1 MAISNRFSTPIG
13 VLFAAFYTTVFILST
28 VGNTWV
34 LVTCYKTLKRRHFPF
49 IWLLATLA
57 SADLSFTFLT
67 VFNSVG
73 YFHQWVG
80 GNSTC
85 KLQGFLLEASY
96 TASIITLVIISYQR
110 RKALTDPFDARTR
123 IWPLREYK
131 KLVLIWGLSLA
142 VCSPLLHIYY
152 VRTNRNS
159 EVVCVTLKASGKD
172 TTPKIYYSLHTTFFF
187 AIPLLYIILTQCRIF
202 QTIRTSVVPINN
214 LFMKRS
220 TQRHRKAA
228 KTIAALTV
236 AFVLCWSP
244 FMITRTLIY
253 FHMASPGLVW
263 RASQLLIFLN
273 AALDPLLYG
282 FFGGNLKSS
291 LRRVLLRNNCILC
304 YHRRVDRVQ
313 RASFR

>member
-1 MAISNRFSTPIG
+1 MAISDNFSTLIA

-28 VGNTWV
+28 AGNIWV

-49 IWLLATLA
+49 MWLLATLA
-57 SADLSFTFLT
+57 SADLSFTLLT

-110 RKALTDPFDARTR
+110 RKALTDPFNARTR
-123 IWPLREYK
+123 IWPLKEYT
-131 KLVLIWGLSLA
+131 KLVIIWGLSLA
-142 VCSPLLHIYY
+142 VCSPLLRIYY
-152 VRTNRNS
+152 VGTSKND
-159 EVVCVTLKASGKD
+159 EVVCITKARGD
-172 TTPKIYYSLHTTFFF
+172 TIPKIYYSLHTTFFF

-202 QTIRTSVVPINN
+202 HTLRRSVVPISNS
-214 LFMKRS
+214 FMKRS
-220 TQRHRKAA
+220 NQRHRKAA
-228 KTIAALTV
+228 KTLLALTI

-244 FMITRTLIY
+244 FMITRTLIH

-291 LRRVLLRNNCILC
+291 LRRALLRKNYILC

-313 RASFR
+313 TTSFG

>member
-1 MAISNRFSTPIG
+1 MAISNHFSTLTV
-13 VLFAAFYTTVFILST
+13 VLFTVFYTSVFILST

-34 LVTCYKTLKRRHFPF
+34 LVTCYKTLIRRHSPF
-49 IWLLATLA
+49 MWLLATLA
-57 SADLSFTFLT
+57 SADLSFTVLT
-67 VFNSVG
+67 VFTTVG
-73 YFHQWVG
+73 YFQQWVG

-110 RKALTDPFDARTR
+110 RRALTDPFSARTR
-123 IWPLREYK
+123 SWPHREYT
-131 KLVLIWGLSLA
+131 KLVVIWGLSLA

-152 VRTNRNS
+152 VRTNKNG
-159 EVVCVTLKASGKD
+159 ELVCVTKGWQD
-172 TTPKIYYSLHTTFFF
+172 IEPKIYYSLHATFFF

-202 QTIRTSVVPINN
+202 HTLRKSVVPISN

-220 TQRHRKAA
+220 NQRHKKAA
-228 KTIAALTV
+228 KTLLALTI

-291 LRRVLLRNNCILC
+291 LRGVLLRNNYILC

-313 RASFR
+313 KTSVG

>member
-1 MAISNRFSTPIG
+1 MAITNNFSTHIV
-13 VLFAAFYTTVFILST
+13 VLFAAFYSTVFILST

-34 LVTCYKTLKRRHFPF
+34 LVTCYKALKRRHFPF
-49 IWLLATLA
+49 MWSLATLA
-57 SADLSFTFLT
+57 SADLSFTLLT

-110 RKALTDPFDARTR
+110 RKALTDPFNARTR
-123 IWPLREYK
+123 SWPDREYA
-131 KLVLIWGLSLA
+131 KLVIIWGLSLA
-142 VCSPLLHIYY
+142 VCSPLLRIYY
-152 VRTNRNS
+152 VRTNKNG
-159 EVVCVTLKASGKD
+159 EAVCETKAREA
-172 TTPKIYYSLHTTFFF
+172 TIPKIYYSLHTSLFF
-187 AIPLLYIILTQCRIF
+187 AIPLLYIILTQYRIF
-202 QTIRTSVVPINN
+202 HTLRTSVVPISN
-214 LFMKRS
+214 LSMRRS
-220 TQRHRKAA
+220 NQRHRKVA
-228 KTIAALTV
+228 KTLLALTI

-282 FFGGNLKSS
+282 FFGGNLKST
-291 LRRVLLRNNCILC
+291 LRGVFLRKNYISCGGSVAEWLG
-304 YHRRVDRVQ
+304 RRT
-313 RASFR
+313 

>member
-1 MAISNRFSTPIG
+1 MAISNHFSTLTV
-13 VLFAAFYTTVFILST
+13 VLFTVFYTSVFLLST
-28 VGNTWV
+28 VGNSWV
-34 LVTCYKTLKRRHFPF
+34 LVTCYKTLKRRHSPF
-49 IWLLATLA
+49 MWLLATLA
-57 SADLSFTFLT
+57 SADLSFTVLT
-67 VFNSVG
+67 VFTTVG
-73 YFHQWVG
+73 YFQQWVG

-110 RKALTDPFDARTR
+110 RQALTDPFSSRTR
-123 IWPLREYK
+123 SWPHREYT
-131 KLVLIWGLSLA
+131 KLVVIWGLSLA

-152 VRTNRNS
+152 VRTNENG
-159 EVVCVTLKASGKD
+159 ELVCVTKGRKD
-172 TTPKIYYSLHTTFFF
+172 IEPKIYYSLHATFFF

-202 QTIRTSVVPINN
+202 HTLRKSVVPISN

-220 TQRHRKAA
+220 NQRHRKAA
-228 KTIAALTV
+228 KTLLALTI

-291 LRRVLLRNNCILC
+291 LRRVLLRNNYILC

-313 RASFR
+313 TISVG